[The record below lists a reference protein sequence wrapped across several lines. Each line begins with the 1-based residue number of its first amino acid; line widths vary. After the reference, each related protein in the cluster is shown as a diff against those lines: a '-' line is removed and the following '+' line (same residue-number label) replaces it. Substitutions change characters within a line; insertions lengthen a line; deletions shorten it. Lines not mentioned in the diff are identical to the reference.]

1 MLHVA
6 KTLLSSC
13 CMGFR
18 QGRRSPE
25 AEKKASPPPNT
36 FQKTLR
42 LAKQRF
48 SPASPLQFI
57 TSPPLPLPTASEDF
71 SPSLFLVSCLTKCKL
86 FVYLCSYVI
95 LRGGGM
101 HVSSLPYLI
110 LHLRFAFSHPIFV
123 QNQSLIPYL
132 FQSTQQWAFLNMFQ
146 ASKSSWGFASTLL

>member
-6 KTLLSSC
+6 KTSLSSC

-25 AEKKASPPPNT
+25 AEKKSFPPTP

-57 TSPPLPLPTASEDF
+57 TSPPPTASEDF

-95 LRGGGM
+95 LRGGAM

-123 QNQSLIPYL
+123 QNQSFIPYQL
-132 FQSTQQWAFLNMFQ
+132 QSTQQWH
-146 ASKSSWGFASTLL
+146 S